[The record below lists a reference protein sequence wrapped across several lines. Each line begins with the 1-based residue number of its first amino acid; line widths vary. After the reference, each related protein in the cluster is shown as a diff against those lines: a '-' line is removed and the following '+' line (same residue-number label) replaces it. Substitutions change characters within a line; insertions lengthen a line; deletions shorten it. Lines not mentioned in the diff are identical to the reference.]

1 MSLPR
6 EFSLRGK
13 ILVLRHTTL
22 GRIPP
27 ALYAT
32 QLLVESGMPAVVV
45 EFGEGVASHHDLRS
59 GLVRLR
65 FSPRG
70 SRYFPAKLRPA
81 LAFFETLFRL
91 LTLIVRFGPPALV
104 ASHGLQEQALA
115 YALNVAFGI
124 RFVAHSHEPFEAWEL
139 SPFNRFLFAL
149 EGPAFRRAELVI
161 FPEKERR
168 EIYACRYGLTGATE
182 IAFNCPRQQLRPEK
196 TDLRR
201 ELSLPKEAFV
211 LGYLGG
217 IGELNAPDLAIRA
230 LAELPRVHFCLWGWG
245 ETAYLES
252 LQHLARELGV
262 IDRVHFLG
270 ELKEEKWSALAGLD
284 AAYCVYRPMNLRAR
298 TQATASNKLF
308 EAMAA
313 GVPVIVGAGEDFREI
328 LRVSPIGISLE
339 DLSVGALQKAL
350 TRLLRN
356 ADEGIK
362 MGALGRS
369 LHEERYHFE
378 KTFQLALE
386 RYRSFW
392 SKNFSKARP

>member
-1 MSLPR
+1 
-6 EFSLRGK
+6 
-13 ILVLRHTTL
+13 
-22 GRIPP
+22 
-27 ALYAT
+27 
-32 QLLVESGMPAVVV
+32 MPTVVV
-45 EFGEGVASHHDLRS
+45 EFGEGVGSNHDLRA

-65 FSPRG
+65 FAPRWANYLP
-70 SRYFPAKLRPA
+70 RKLRPA
-81 LAFFETLFRL
+81 AGFVETLYRL
-91 LTLIVRFGPPALV
+91 LTLIIRFGRPSLV

-115 YALNVAFGI
+115 YALHFAFGI
-124 RFVAHSHEPFEAWEL
+124 RYVAHSHEPFEAWEL

-182 IAFNCPRQQLRPEK
+182 VAFNCPRRRSQPEK

-230 LAELPRVHFCLWGWG
+230 LTELPRVHFCLWGWG
-245 ETAYLES
+245 EKAYLET
-252 LQHLARELGV
+252 LQRLAREIGV

-270 ELKEEKWSALAGLD
+270 ELKDEKWSALAGLD

-313 GVPVIVGAGEDFREI
+313 GVPVIVGPGEDFREI

-339 DLSVGALQKAL
+339 ELSVGALSKAL
-350 TRLLRN
+350 TRLLQN
-356 ADEGIK
+356 ADEAGA
-362 MGALGRS
+362 MGALGRR

-378 KTFQLALE
+378 NTFQLALE

-392 SKNFSKARP
+392 SKNFSKANP

>member
-1 MSLPR
+1 MSFPR

-32 QLLVESGMPAVVV
+32 QLLVESGIPAIVV
-45 EFGEGVASHHDLRS
+45 EFGEGVAQTHDLRS
-59 GLVRLR
+59 AIVRLR
-65 FSPRG
+65 FPPRLAP
-70 SRYFPAKLRPA
+70 YFPAKLRPA
-81 LAFFETLFRL
+81 LGFFETLFRL
-91 LTLIVRFGPPALV
+91 MALIVRFGRPNLV

-115 YALNVAFGI
+115 YALHSAFGV

-182 IAFNCPRQQLRPEK
+182 VAFNCPRRQSHPTK

-201 ELSLPKEAFV
+201 QLNLPAEAFV

-217 IGELNAPDLAIRA
+217 IGELNAPDLAIRS

-245 ETAYLES
+245 EASYLES
-252 LQHLARELGV
+252 LQCLARELGV

-270 ELKEEKWSALAGLD
+270 ELKEEKWAALAGLD

-313 GVPVIVGAGEDFREI
+313 GVPVVVGPGEDFREI
-328 LRVSPIGISLE
+328 LRASPIGIALD
-339 DLSVGALQKAL
+339 DLSVSALQKAL
-350 TRLLRN
+350 TRLLQN
-356 ADEGIK
+356 ADEAK
-362 MGALGRS
+362 EMGALGRR

-378 KTFQLALE
+378 KTFQMALE

-392 SKNFSKARP
+392 SKNFSKANP